1 MLVLLGQKIKIDLK
15 GTKIFS
21 EYSSKRIKKVI
32 TLTLHA
38 KIAKSDSRWFPLK
51 ALSDK
56 V

>member
-1 MLVLLGQKIKIDLK
+1 MLVLLGQKIKIDLNR
-15 GTKIFS
+15 TKIFA

-51 ALSDK
+51 TLSDK